1 MGEISNLSVRIL
13 RHLELAIKS
22 SESRHSIWN
31 SGDRKGWKWSVVAEL
46 MVNQCVQAEAG
57 G

>member
-1 MGEISNLSVRIL
+1 MGEISNLFVRIL

-22 SESRHSIWN
+22 LESRHSIWN
-31 SGDRKGWKWSVVAEL
+31 SGDRKGWKRSVLAEL